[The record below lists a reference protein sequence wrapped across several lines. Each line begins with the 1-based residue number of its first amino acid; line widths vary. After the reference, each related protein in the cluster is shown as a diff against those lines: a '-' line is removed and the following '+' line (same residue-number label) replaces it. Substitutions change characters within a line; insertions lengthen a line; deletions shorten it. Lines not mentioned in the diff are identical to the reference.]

1 MLYRK
6 SQLFNAEIGGNEATA
21 PRCNIQLKLLCT
33 FLKPVLAGQN
43 RPSPS
48 PPLQQKLQNSTTHNV
63 VGKTCIIASLTIG
76 KDITVG
82 SQIVYANI

>member
-1 MLYRK
+1 MLYLK
-6 SQLFNAEIGGNEATA
+6 SELFNAEIGGNEATA

-63 VGKTCIIASLTIG
+63 VDTTCIIG
-76 KDITVG
+76 ITDNRKRYHCWVR
-82 SQIVYANI
+82 NRL